1 MGTYVPAVL
10 RHLVSERAAGR
21 CEYCRYTEE
30 VAFFAFEIE
39 HIISEKHGGPTTAE
53 NLALACPCCNRAK
66 GTDLGS
72 LDPKTGQL
80 TPFFNPRTQLWHE
93 HFSLDTQGYILPRTA
108 EGRVTVRI
116 LQFNDPDRV
125 QERRHLI
132 ATGHYPYP

>member
-10 RHLVSERAAGR
+10 RRLVSERAAGR
-21 CEYCRYTEE
+21 CEYCRYPEE

-53 NLALACPCCNRAK
+53 NLTLACPCCNRAK

-72 LDPKTGQL
+72 LDPTTGQL

-93 HFSLDTQGYILPRTA
+93 HFSLDTQGISYHVLQKGVSPWVFCNLMILIVSR
-108 EGRVTVRI
+108 
-116 LQFNDPDRV
+116 NDG
-125 QERRHLI
+125 
-132 ATGHYPYP
+132 T